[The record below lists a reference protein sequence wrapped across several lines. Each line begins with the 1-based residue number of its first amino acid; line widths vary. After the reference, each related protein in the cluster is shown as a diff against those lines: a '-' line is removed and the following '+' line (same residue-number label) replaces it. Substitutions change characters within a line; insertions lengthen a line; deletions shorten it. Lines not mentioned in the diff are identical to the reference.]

1 MHRCIALL
9 LILLII
15 GSVQAES
22 EPVSNPGLRVYVEE
36 TGGMEMSGLLGG
48 IAIDVG
54 IGNLSNSTGVVPSS
68 QWPDIAEVYTA
79 TWCGNCLDSEHAIE
93 ELNGERPIETLHYHR
108 EYSEISDPFGT
119 EVGDDRWIARYG
131 VTNKVATDGLE
142 RSPPSAVFNGEWFH
156 SGSVPKVADSL
167 SGDYAMSLDIGSSI
181 PKEGLTAS
189 LSWTA
194 DDANSTNGTVSWS
207 MDSSILNRTVEDIWS
222 DDCVTPGHTSV
233 TPVLFIVEN
242 IARYEDGSNGLE
254 YYPHVIRDIV
264 RVENAGDIS
273 SGSTTIQ
280 MPDVWDGEDLRIV
293 LTLEWSTVFVH
304 PEMPDCSPDSGES
317 NDRSIPFTGA
327 LSSAAIIGIA
337 ALFPRLRNDD

>member
-1 MHRCIALL
+1 MRRCIALL
-9 LILLII
+9 LILLIA

-22 EPVSNPGLRVYVEE
+22 ESVSNPGLRVYVEE

-181 PKEGLTAS
+181 SKEGLTAS

-194 DDANSTNGTVSWS
+194 EDANSTNGTVSWS

-264 RVENAGDIS
+264 RVENSVDIS

-304 PEMPDCSPDSGES
+304 SEMPDCSPDSGES

-337 ALFPRLRNDD
+337 ALFPRLRKDD

>member
-1 MHRCIALL
+1 MRRCIALL
-9 LILLII
+9 LILLIT

-22 EPVSNPGLRVYVEE
+22 DSISNPGLRVYVEE

-54 IGNLSNSTGVVPSS
+54 IGNLSNSTGDVPSS
-68 QWPDIAEVYTA
+68 QWPAIAEVYTA
-79 TWCGNCLDSEHAIE
+79 TWCGNCLDSEHAIK
-93 ELNGERPIETLHYHR
+93 ELTGERPIETLHYHR

-142 RSPPSAVFNGEWFH
+142 RLPPSAVFNGEWLH

-167 SGDYAMSLDIGSSI
+167 SDDYAMSLDIGSSL
-181 PKEGLTAS
+181 PNEGLSAS
-189 LSWTA
+189 LSWTP
-194 DDANSTNGTVSWS
+194 DDVNSTNGTASWS
-207 MDSSILNRTVEDIWS
+207 MDRSILNRTVEDIWL
-222 DDCVTPGHTSV
+222 DDCMSPKRTSV

-264 RVENAGDIS
+264 RFDNAVDAS
-273 SGSTTIQ
+273 SGSSTIQ
-280 MPDVWDGEDLRIV
+280 MPGVWDGEDLRLV
-293 LTLEWSTVFVH
+293 LVLEWSTIFE
-304 PEMPDCSPDSGES
+304 PLDEDCSSNLVES
-317 NDRSIPFTGA
+317 NDRSIPAIGA
-327 LSSAAIIGIA
+327 LSSLAVIGVA
-337 ALFPRLRNDD
+337 ALSPRRRNGD

>member
-1 MHRCIALL
+1 MRRCIALL
-9 LILLII
+9 LILLIT

-22 EPVSNPGLRVYVEE
+22 DSISNPGLRVYVEE

-54 IGNLSNSTGVVPSS
+54 TGNLSNSTGDVPSS
-68 QWPDIAEVYTA
+68 SWPAIAEVYTA
-79 TWCGNCLDSEHAIE
+79 TWCGNCLDSEHAIK
-93 ELNGERPIETLHYHR
+93 ELIGERPIETLHYHR

-131 VTNKVATDGLE
+131 VTNKIATDGLE
-142 RSPPSAVFNGEWFH
+142 RLPPSAVFNGEWLH
-156 SGSVPKVADSL
+156 SGSVPKVAESL
-167 SGDYAMSLDIGSSI
+167 SGDYAMSLDTGSSL
-181 PKEGLTAS
+181 PNEGLNAS
-189 LSWTA
+189 LSWTP
-194 DDANSTNGTVSWS
+194 DDANSTNGIASWS
-207 MDSSILNRTVEDIWS
+207 ISENLQDRIVEDIWL
-222 DDCVTPGHTSV
+222 DDCIVPAGTSV

-264 RVENAGDIS
+264 RVENAVDAS

-280 MPDVWDGEDLRIV
+280 MPDVWDGEDLRLV
-293 LTLEWSTVFVH
+293 LALEWSTIFVSQD
-304 PEMPDCSPDSGES
+304 EDCSSDLVES
-317 NDRSIPFTGA
+317 IDRSIPAIGA

-337 ALFPRLRNDD
+337 ALFPRFRKDV

>member
-1 MHRCIALL
+1 MRRYIAFL
-9 LILLII
+9 LILLIA

-22 EPVSNPGLRVYVEE
+22 DSESSPGLRVYVEE
-36 TGGMEMSGLLGG
+36 TGGMEMSGMIGG

-54 IGNLSNSTGVVPSS
+54 TGNLSNSTGDVPST

-79 TWCGNCLDSEHAIE
+79 TWCANCLDSEHAIE
-93 ELNGERPIETLHYHR
+93 ELNVERSIEPLHYHR

-142 RSPPSAVFNGEWFH
+142 RLPPSVVFNGEWLH

-167 SGDYAMSLDIGSSI
+167 SGDYAMSLDLGNSL
-181 PKEGLTAS
+181 PNEGLTAS
-189 LSWTA
+189 LSWA
-194 DDANSTNGTVSWS
+194 PEDANSTNGTASWS
-207 MDSSILNRTVEDIWS
+207 MNQDILGRTVEDIWL
-222 DDCVTPGHTSV
+222 DDCYGPPVVSV

-254 YYPHVIRDIV
+254 YYPHVIRDII
-264 RVENAGDIS
+264 RVENAIDTS
-273 SGSTTIQ
+273 SGSTLIQ

-293 LTLEWSTVFVH
+293 LALEWSTVFSDTQI
-304 PEMPDCSPDSGES
+304 PGCSNDTGES
-317 NDRSIPFTGA
+317 NERSIPAISA
-327 LSSAAIIGIA
+327 LSSVAILGTA
-337 ALFPRLRNDD
+337 ALFSRSRKHV

>member
-1 MHRCIALL
+1 MRRCIALL
-9 LILLII
+9 LVLLIT

-22 EPVSNPGLRVYVEE
+22 DAQSHPGFRVYVEE

-54 IGNLSNSTGVVPSS
+54 TGNLSNSTGDVPSS
-68 QWPDIAEVYTA
+68 EWPAIAEVYTA
-79 TWCGNCLDSEHAIE
+79 TWCGNCLDSEHAIK
-93 ELNGERPIETLHYHR
+93 ELSVERPIETLHYHR

-142 RSPPSAVFNGEWFH
+142 RLPPSAVFNGEWLH

-167 SGDYAMSLDIGSSI
+167 SGDYAMSLDIGSSL
-181 PKEGLTAS
+181 PNEGLTAS
-189 LSWTA
+189 LSWTP
-194 DDANSTNGTVSWS
+194 DDANSTNGNASWS
-207 MDSSILNRTVEDIWS
+207 MDTSILNRTVEDIWL
-222 DDCVTPGHTSV
+222 DDCISPKRTSV

-254 YYPHVIRDIV
+254 YYPHVIREIV
-264 RVENAGDIS
+264 RVENAVDAG

-280 MPDVWDGEDLRIV
+280 MPTVWDGEDLRIV
-293 LTLEWSTVFVH
+293 LALEWSTIFVSQD
-304 PEMPDCSPDSGES
+304 EDCSSDIVES
-317 NDRSIPFTGA
+317 TNRIIPSIGVIP
-327 LSSAAIIGIA
+327 SAAIIGIA
-337 ALFPRLRNDD
+337 ALFLRIRNDD